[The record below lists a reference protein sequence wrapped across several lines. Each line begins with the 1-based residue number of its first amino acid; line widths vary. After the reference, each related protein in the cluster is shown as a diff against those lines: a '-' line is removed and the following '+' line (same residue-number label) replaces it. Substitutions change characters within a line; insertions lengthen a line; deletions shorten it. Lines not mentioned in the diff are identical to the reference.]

1 MPPVLRGA
9 AARGTRPRNRRE
21 LILVAAADLFARH
34 GYAKV
39 GMSDLADAVG
49 IGPSALYRHFSGKQ
63 DVLAT
68 VLAGGLDAA
77 RALVAALDPADR
89 AAAADALADRALDQ
103 RHLGLMW
110 QREARDLSPAAYRP
124 LRAVAAGIGR
134 GLAGYVQSV
143 RPGTPDATADL
154 LAWAMVAVLT
164 SPSFHHLDM
173 PRPAHQDLL
182 ADLVRTVLD
191 TELAIGPSTGLATGL
206 PAAAPARPDP
216 GARTPALV
224 PASRREELL
233 TQAVRMFAAHGYTQ
247 VSIEDIGHAVGI
259 SGPSVYN
266 HWPNKLDLLVTSLR
280 RGAAALAM
288 DVSTAYQLAADAAGA
303 LRMLIGFYVALSQT
317 HHEIIG
323 LLITDIDHLPD
334 IERHAIRRAQRDFV
348 SEWVHLLRL
357 DQPELDLTAA
367 RIRVHAALSVANDIA
382 RTPHLRRDP
391 AVPAAVETICT
402 RLLGL
407 KLSTVSAVLW
417 ETCAGVLPDHCGQRL
432 AQRRQ
437 AFAICT
443 SDSTFSFGSVIDR
456 AMRSARSGSVAA
468 TTSAT

>member
-1 MPPVLRGA
+1 
-9 AARGTRPRNRRE
+9 
-21 LILVAAADLFARH
+21 
-34 GYAKV
+34 
-39 GMSDLADAVG
+39 MSDLADAVG
-49 IGPSALYRHFSGKQ
+49 IGPSALYRHFAGKQ

-77 RALVAALDPADR
+77 RDLVGGLDPADR
-89 AAAADALADRALDQ
+89 SAAAAGLAARALDQ

-110 QREARDLSPAAYRP
+110 QREARDLSPAAYQP
-124 LRAVAAGIGR
+124 LRDVTADIGR
-134 GLAGYVQSV
+134 TLAGYVQSV
-143 RPGTPDATADL
+143 RPGTPDAAADL
-154 LAWAMVAVLT
+154 LAWAVLAVLT
-164 SPSFHHLDM
+164 SPSFHHLDL
-173 PRPAHQDLL
+173 PRPSYQDLL

-191 TELAIGPSTGLATGL
+191 TDLPAGLDTGL
-206 PAAAPARPDP
+206 PAAAAAAGSAP

-266 HWPNKLDLLVTSLR
+266 HWPNKLDLLVTTLR

-288 DVSTAYQLAADAAGA
+288 DVTTAYRRAPDAASA
-303 LRMLIGFYVALSQT
+303 LRMLIGFYVALSHT
-317 HHEIIG
+317 HHETIG
-323 LLITDIDHLPD
+323 LLITDIDHLPEE
-334 IERHAIRRAQRDFV
+334 ERHAIRRAQRDFV

-357 DQPELDLTAA
+357 DQPELDPVAA

-391 AVPAAVETICT
+391 SVPAAVEILCA

-407 KLSTVSAVLW
+407 PEA
-417 ETCAGVLPDHCGQRL
+417 AG
-432 AQRRQ
+432 
-437 AFAICT
+437 
-443 SDSTFSFGSVIDR
+443 DR
-456 AMRSARSGSVAA
+456 TG
-468 TTSAT
+468 

>member
-1 MPPVLRGA
+1 MPDRLLAP
-9 AARGTRPRNRRE
+9 RGTRPRNRRE
-21 LILVAAADLFARH
+21 LILTAAADLFAKH

-49 IGPSALYRHFSGKQ
+49 IGPSALYRHFTGKQ

-68 VLAGGLDAA
+68 VLAGGLDSA
-77 RALVAALDPADR
+77 RELVGGLDPADR
-89 AAAADALADRALDQ
+89 SAAVARLAAHALDQ

-124 LRAVAAGIGR
+124 LRDVTLDIGR

-143 RPGTPDATADL
+143 RPGTPSASADL
-154 LAWAMVAVLT
+154 LAWAVLAVLT

-173 PRPAHQDLL
+173 PRPAYQDLL

-191 TELAIGPSTGLATGL
+191 TDL
-206 PAAAPARPDP
+206 PLAAAPAGPDA
-216 GARTPALV
+216 GARARALV

-233 TQAVRMFAAHGYTQ
+233 TQAVHMFAAHGYTQ
-247 VSIEDIGHAVGI
+247 VSIGDIGNAAGI

-266 HWPNKLDLLVTSLR
+266 HWPNKLDLLVTTLR

-288 DVSTAYQLAADAAGA
+288 DVSTVYRLAADAAGA
-303 LRMLIGFYVALSQT
+303 LRMLIGFYVALSHT
-317 HHEIIG
+317 HHETIG
-323 LLITDIDHLPD
+323 LLITDIGHLPD
-334 IERHAIRRAQRDFV
+334 GERHAIRRAQRDFV

-357 DQPELDLTAA
+357 DQPQLDPTAA

-391 AVPAAVETICT
+391 SVPAAVEIICT

-407 KLSTVSAVLW
+407 PVVSD
-417 ETCAGVLPDHCGQRL
+417 G
-432 AQRRQ
+432 
-437 AFAICT
+437 
-443 SDSTFSFGSVIDR
+443 
-456 AMRSARSGSVAA
+456 
-468 TTSAT
+468 

>member
-1 MPPVLRGA
+1 MPDPALA
-9 AARGTRPRNRRE
+9 PRGTRPRNRRE
-21 LILVAAADLFARH
+21 LILAAATDLFAKD

-39 GMSDLADAVG
+39 GMSNLADAVG
-49 IGPSALYRHFSGKQ
+49 IGPSALYRHFAGKQ

-77 RALVAALDPADR
+77 RDLVASLDPADR
-89 AAAADALADRALDQ
+89 SAAAARLAAQALDQ

-110 QREARDLSPAAYRP
+110 QREARDLGPAAYRP
-124 LRAVAAGIGR
+124 LRDVTVDIGR
-134 GLAGYVQSV
+134 TLAGYIQAV
-143 RPGTPDATADL
+143 RPGTPDSAADL
-154 LAWAMVAVLT
+154 LAWAVLAVLT
-164 SPSFHHLDM
+164 SPSFHHLDL
-173 PRPAHQDLL
+173 PRPAYQDLL
-182 ADLVRTVLD
+182 AGLVRTVLD
-191 TELAIGPSTGLATGL
+191 TDLPAGL
-206 PAAAPARPDP
+206 PAVGAPSRPGP

-266 HWPNKLDLLVTSLR
+266 HWPNKLDLLVTTLR

-288 DVSTAYQLAADAAGA
+288 DVSTVYRRAPDAASA
-303 LRMLIGFYVALSQT
+303 LRMLIGCYVALSQT
-317 HHEIIG
+317 HHETIG
-323 LLITDIDHLPD
+323 LLITDIGHLPD
-334 IERHAIRRAQRDFV
+334 GERHAIRRAQRDFV

-357 DQPELDLTAA
+357 DQPGLDPTAA

-391 AVPAAVETICT
+391 SVAVAVETLCT

-407 KLSTVSAVLW
+407 P
-417 ETCAGVLPDHCGQRL
+417 AGD
-432 AQRRQ
+432 
-437 AFAICT
+437 
-443 SDSTFSFGSVIDR
+443 DR
-456 AMRSARSGSVAA
+456 TG
-468 TTSAT
+468 

>member
-1 MPPVLRGA
+1 MLPDRASVAGSAVLAGTV
-9 AARGTRPRNRRE
+9 ARGTRPRNRRE
-21 LILVAAADLFARH
+21 LILAAAADLFARH

-49 IGPSALYRHFSGKQ
+49 IGPSALYRHFAGKQ

-68 VLAGGLDAA
+68 VLAGGLDSA
-77 RALVAALDPADR
+77 RELVSGLDLTDR
-89 AAAADALADRALDQ
+89 AAAADELAARALDQ

-124 LRAVAAGIGR
+124 LREVAVGIGR
-134 GLAGYVQSV
+134 GLGGYVQSV

-154 LAWAMVAVLT
+154 LAWAVVAVLT

-191 TELAIGPSTGLATGL
+191 TALPVATAPPR
-206 PAAAPARPDP
+206 PAPPRPAP

-247 VSIEDIGHAVGI
+247 VSIEDIGNAVGI

-266 HWPNKLDLLVTSLR
+266 HWPNKLDLLVTTLR

-288 DVSTAYQLAADAAGA
+288 DVSTAYRLAADAADA
-303 LRMLIGFYVALSQT
+303 LRMLIGFYVALSHT

-323 LLITDIDHLPD
+323 LLITDIGHLPD
-334 IERHAIRRAQRDFV
+334 GERHAIRRAQRDFV

-357 DQPELDLTAA
+357 DQPQLDPTAA

-402 RLLGL
+402 RLL
-407 KLSTVSAVLW
+407 VL
-417 ETCAGVLPDHCGQRL
+417 
-432 AQRRQ
+432 
-437 AFAICT
+437 
-443 SDSTFSFGSVIDR
+443 
-456 AMRSARSGSVAA
+456 
-468 TTSAT
+468 

>member
-1 MPPVLRGA
+1 MPGHVPVLGSPALRDTVP
-9 AARGTRPRNRRE
+9 RGTRPRNRRE
-21 LILVAAADLFARH
+21 LILVAAADLFVKH

-49 IGPSALYRHFSGKQ
+49 IGPSALYRHFAGKQ

-77 RALVAALDPADR
+77 RALVGGLDPADR
-89 AAAADALADRALDQ
+89 SAAAAVLAARALDQ

-110 QREARDLSPAAYRP
+110 QREARDLSPAAYQP
-124 LRAVAAGIGR
+124 LRDVTAGIGR
-134 GLAGYVQSV
+134 TLAGYVQSV
-143 RPGTPDATADL
+143 RPGTPDAAADL
-154 LAWAMVAVLT
+154 LAWALLAVLT
-164 SPSFHHLDM
+164 SPSFHHLDL
-173 PRPAHQDLL
+173 PRPAYQDLL

-191 TELAIGPSTGLATGL
+191 TDLPVGLDTDLPVGLDTDRPAGLDTDRLAGL
-206 PAAAPARPDP
+206 PVGAAPARPDP
-216 GARTPALV
+216 GARIPALV

-247 VSIEDIGHAVGI
+247 VSIEDIGNAVGI

-266 HWPNKLDLLVTSLR
+266 HWPNKLDLLVTTLR

-288 DVSTAYQLAADAAGA
+288 DVSTVYRRAPDAAAA

-317 HHEIIG
+317 HHETIG
-323 LLITDIDHLPD
+323 LLITDIGHLPD
-334 IERHAIRRAQRDFV
+334 GERREIRRAQRDFV

-357 DQPELDLTAA
+357 DQPQLDPVAA

-391 AVPAAVETICT
+391 PVAAAVEIICT

-407 KLSTVSAVLW
+407 
-417 ETCAGVLPDHCGQRL
+417 P
-432 AQRRQ
+432 
-437 AFAICT
+437 
-443 SDSTFSFGSVIDR
+443 
-456 AMRSARSGSVAA
+456 AA
-468 TTSAT
+468 DGYGPN

>member
-1 MPPVLRGA
+1 MLPDRAPAL
-9 AARGTRPRNRRE
+9 RGTRPRNRRE
-21 LILVAAADLFARH
+21 LILAAAVDLFAKH

-49 IGPSALYRHFSGKQ
+49 IGPSALYRHFAGKQ

-68 VLAGGLDAA
+68 VLAAGLDSA
-77 RALVAALDPADR
+77 RELVRGLDLTNPS
-89 AAAADALADRALDQ
+89 AAAADLAAYALDQ

-110 QREARDLSPAAYRP
+110 QREARDLSPPAYRP
-124 LRAVAAGIGR
+124 LREVAVGIGR
-134 GLAGYVQSV
+134 GLTGYVQSV

-154 LAWAMVAVLT
+154 LAWAMIAVLT

-182 ADLVRTVLD
+182 ADLVGTVLD
-191 TELAIGPSTGLATGL
+191 TRLDTGVPA
-206 PAAAPARPDP
+206 AAAPARPDP

-247 VSIEDIGHAVGI
+247 VSIEDIGNAVGI

-266 HWPNKLDLLVTSLR
+266 HWPNKLDLLVTTLR

-288 DVSTAYQLAADAAGA
+288 DVSTAYRLAADAAGA
-303 LRMLIGFYVALSQT
+303 LRMLIGFYVALSHT

-323 LLITDIDHLPD
+323 LLITDIGHLPD
-334 IERHAIRRAQRDFV
+334 GERHAIRRAQRDFV

-357 DQPELDLTAA
+357 NQPQLDPTAA

-407 KLSTVSAVLW
+407 
-417 ETCAGVLPDHCGQRL
+417 
-432 AQRRQ
+432 
-437 AFAICT
+437 
-443 SDSTFSFGSVIDR
+443 
-456 AMRSARSGSVAA
+456 
-468 TTSAT
+468 

>member
-1 MPPVLRGA
+1 MPDPVLA
-9 AARGTRPRNRRE
+9 PRGTRPRNRRE
-21 LILVAAADLFARH
+21 LILAAATDLFAKD

-49 IGPSALYRHFSGKQ
+49 IGPSALYRHFAGKQ

-77 RALVAALDPADR
+77 RDLVGALDPADR
-89 AAAADALADRALDQ
+89 PAAAAGLAGRALDQ

-110 QREARDLSPAAYRP
+110 QREARDLSPAAYQP
-124 LRAVAAGIGR
+124 LRGVAAGIGR
-134 GLAGYVQSV
+134 TLASYVQSV
-143 RPGTPDATADL
+143 RPGTPGAAADL
-154 LAWAMVAVLT
+154 LAWAVLAVLT
-164 SPSFHHLDM
+164 SPSFHHLDL
-173 PRPAHQDLL
+173 PRPAYQDLL
-182 ADLVRTVLD
+182 AGLVRTVLD
-191 TELAIGPSTGLATGL
+191 TDLPAALDTDLALGLDAGL
-206 PAAAPARPDP
+206 PAVAAPAGPGAAGPDP
-216 GARTPALV
+216 GTRTPALV

-266 HWPNKLDLLVTSLR
+266 HWPNKLDLLVTTLR

-288 DVSTAYQLAADAAGA
+288 DVSTVYRLAPDAAGA
-303 LRMLIGFYVALSQT
+303 LRMLIGFYVALSHT
-317 HHEIIG
+317 HYETIG
-323 LLITDIDHLPD
+323 LLITDIGHLPD
-334 IERHAIRRAQRDFV
+334 GERHAIRRAQRDFV

-357 DQPELDLTAA
+357 DQPGLDPTAA

-391 AVPAAVETICT
+391 SVPAAVEILCG

-407 KLSTVSAVLW
+407 PARNSAGREIVS
-417 ETCAGVLPDHCGQRL
+417 
-432 AQRRQ
+432 Q
-437 AFAICT
+437 A
-443 SDSTFSFGSVIDR
+443 
-456 AMRSARSGSVAA
+456 
-468 TTSAT
+468 

>member
-1 MPPVLRGA
+1 MPDRLLAP
-9 AARGTRPRNRRE
+9 RGTRPRNRRE
-21 LILVAAADLFARH
+21 LILTAAADLFAKH

-49 IGPSALYRHFSGKQ
+49 IGPSALYRHFTGKQ

-68 VLAGGLDAA
+68 VLAGGLDSA
-77 RALVAALDPADR
+77 RELVGGLDPADR
-89 AAAADALADRALDQ
+89 SAAVARLAAHALDQ

-124 LRAVAAGIGR
+124 LRDVTLDIGR

-143 RPGTPDATADL
+143 RPGTPSASADL
-154 LAWAMVAVLT
+154 LAWAVLAVLT

-173 PRPAHQDLL
+173 PRPAYQDLL

-191 TELAIGPSTGLATGL
+191 TDL
-206 PAAAPARPDP
+206 PLAAAPAGPDA
-216 GARTPALV
+216 GARARALV

-233 TQAVRMFAAHGYTQ
+233 TQAVHMFAAHGYTQ
-247 VSIEDIGHAVGI
+247 VSIEDIGNAAGI

-266 HWPNKLDLLVTSLR
+266 HWPNKLDLLVTTLR

-288 DVSTAYQLAADAAGA
+288 DVSTVYRLAADAAGA
-303 LRMLIGFYVALSQT
+303 LRMLIGFYVALSHT
-317 HHEIIG
+317 HHETIG
-323 LLITDIDHLPD
+323 LLITDIGHLPD
-334 IERHAIRRAQRDFV
+334 GERHAIRRAQRDFV

-357 DQPELDLTAA
+357 DQPQLDPTAA

-391 AVPAAVETICT
+391 SVPAAVEIICT

-407 KLSTVSAVLW
+407 PVVSD
-417 ETCAGVLPDHCGQRL
+417 G
-432 AQRRQ
+432 
-437 AFAICT
+437 
-443 SDSTFSFGSVIDR
+443 
-456 AMRSARSGSVAA
+456 
-468 TTSAT
+468 